1 MTGRLPVCE
10 DAAAIGTRMRELQAE
25 RMARIAGC
33 QCPPDGD
40 GGQTHRPGC
49 ALEPRPAA
57 MATPSQISLVLA
69 AVERMRARRNPI
81 NRIPWLGRWGSGDF
95 HTHSGGTGSRLGL
108 LARSSPGSTNPVP
121 QETVGV
127 SNG

>member
-10 DAAAIGTRMRELQAE
+10 ESGIAERLAEIQAE
-25 RMARIAGC
+25 RMASIAGC
-33 QCPPDGD
+33 QCPPDGS

-69 AVERMRARRNPI
+69 AVERMRAKRKHPTL
-81 NRIPWLGRWGSGDF
+81 PSADE
-95 HTHSGGTGSRLGL
+95 L
-108 LARSSPGSTNPVP
+108 LAEGHAAIEAARHRVLLP
-121 QETVGV
+121 
-127 SNG
+127 

>member
-25 RMARIAGC
+25 RMASIAGC

-69 AVERMRARRNPI
+69 AVERLRAKRKHPTL
-81 NRIPWLGRWGSGDF
+81 PSADE
-95 HTHSGGTGSRLGL
+95 L
-108 LARSSPGSTNPVP
+108 LAEGHAAIDAARYRVLLP
-121 QETVGV
+121 
-127 SNG
+127 

>member
-25 RMARIAGC
+25 RMASIAGC

-69 AVERMRARRNPI
+69 AVERMRLRAYRTRGMPRTADEIMAEAIAAKNARHRVYPEAE
-81 NRIPWLGRWGSGDF
+81 GK
-95 HTHSGGTGSRLGL
+95 
-108 LARSSPGSTNPVP
+108 
-121 QETVGV
+121 Q
-127 SNG
+127 